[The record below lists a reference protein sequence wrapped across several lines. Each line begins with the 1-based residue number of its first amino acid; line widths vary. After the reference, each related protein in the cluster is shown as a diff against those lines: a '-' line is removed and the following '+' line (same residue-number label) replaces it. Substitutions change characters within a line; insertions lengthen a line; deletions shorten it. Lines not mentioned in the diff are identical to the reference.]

1 MKNIANLRRVFEQK
15 FYKNLHLKVK
25 WKILQSLIPLNYLL
39 LFYRQTAIYYSFCI
53 QIATVTSGCF
63 RWQSDVDAHACVK
76 WYFEERNCSNHSC
89 AVSVKPK
96 AQKCGRHTTSR
107 NFLQASLLTNLWLR
121 TKIST
126 LTNQIKKIMTF
137 VCIVVK
143 LTYLSKLT
151 CNGAIRHIRLP
162 KLKSIRSRNYN
173 TYHGTTIRIVV
184 L

>member
-1 MKNIANLRRVFEQK
+1 MKNTTIADTFKLSFIILETDRDILFILYPNCNGHLRMF
-15 FYKNLHLKVK
+15 
-25 WKILQSLIPLNYLL
+25 SL
-39 LFYRQTAIYYSFCI
+39 
-53 QIATVTSGCF
+53 TVRCWRS
-63 RWQSDVDAHACVK
+63 RCVK
-76 WYFEERNCSNHSC
+76 WYFEERNYTNHSC
-89 AVSVKPK
+89 AVFVKPK

-107 NFLQASLLTNLWLR
+107 NFLQALLLTNLWLR

-151 CNGAIRHIRLP
+151 CSGAIRHIRQP

-173 TYHGTTIRIVV
+173 IMEKQFVSWFYN
-184 L
+184 LFQ